1 VTHDQDEA
9 TTVADKLAVLRD
21 GRLLQQGEPMQLYRR
36 PADPFVA
43 ELLGE
48 ANFLPGCLSNGGGN
62 WELEVD
68 GWPEPVPRWDAPPKA
83 GWAGHCLVGIRPENL
98 RVCPGGEARLVDLRL
113 SSRGCTSPPIAT
125 APTS

>member
-1 VTHDQDEA
+1 VTHDQEEA

-21 GRLLQQGEPMQLYRR
+21 VRLLQRGEPMELYRR

-43 ELLGE
+43 GLLGE
-48 ANFLPGCLSNGGGN
+48 ANTLPGCLSNVGGS
-62 WELEVD
+62 WVLEVD
-68 GWPEPVPRWDAPPKA
+68 GWPEPVARWDAPPKA
-83 GWAGHCLVGIRPENL
+83 DWAGHCLVGIRPEDV